1 MSTSHVQSASPAS
14 AWYRQPILWLGLA
27 IFGASL
33 AGCVWLIVLGSR
45 HADDPVD
52 TPHKV
57 FGVPSSSHSSRK
69 PT

>member
-1 MSTSHVQSASPAS
+1 MPTSYVTTKSPAS

-33 AGCVWLIVLGSR
+33 AGCIWMIVLGSQ
-45 HADDPVD
+45 HSDDSVD

-69 PT
+69 PS